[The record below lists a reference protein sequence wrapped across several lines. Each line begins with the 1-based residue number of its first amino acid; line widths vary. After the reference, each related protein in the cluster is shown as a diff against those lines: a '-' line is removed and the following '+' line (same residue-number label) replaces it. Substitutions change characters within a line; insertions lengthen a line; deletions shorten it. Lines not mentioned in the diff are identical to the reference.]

1 MLPVRVGA
9 GIGCFPSFFLNNNII
24 MAHKSKKQLSSE
36 MSYIKTI
43 CRVQREEIGFQPTLT
58 HRNHKKYN
66 RAESKREMREAL
78 CF

>member
-9 GIGCFPSFFLNNNII
+9 GIGCFPSFFLNNNI
-24 MAHKSKKQLSSE
+24 MAHKSKKQLSDE
-36 MSYIKTI
+36 MAYIKTI

-66 RAESKREMREAL
+66 RAESKRELREAL

>member
-1 MLPVRVGA
+1 
-9 GIGCFPSFFLNNNII
+9 
-24 MAHKSKKQLSSE
+24 MAHKSKKQLSDE

-66 RAESKREMREAL
+66 RAESKREVREAL